1 MTMQRYV
8 GPAEGVCIIAHSC
21 TFLPFSAQKCAFLP
35 VLQWL
40 SSFVAYILRFESYG
54 HSRKS
59 SSVSSGLPRMS
70 MTISYCRG
78 VKLRCLMPK
87 CSAVRRAHRSR
98 SARNTL
104 NSLRRAFR
112 SVESGKYKVASLVT
126 SYKFFF
132 IIHFYLLVNKMVIK
146 SGPGGRMYFM
156 FPVNVAL
163 ARTQG

>member
-1 MTMQRYV
+1 MHVRARFRRFPLENV
-8 GPAEGVCIIAHSC
+8 HFLLFSKVLPAYGWPAYSC
-21 TFLPFSAQKCAFLP
+21 
-35 VLQWL
+35 
-40 SSFVAYILRFESYG
+40 G

-70 MTISYCRG
+70 MTISYWRG
-78 VKLRCLMPK
+78 VKLRCQTPK

-104 NSLRRAFR
+104 NNLRLAFR

-132 IIHFYLLVNKMVIK
+132 MIHLYLLVNKMVVK
-146 SGPGGRMYFM
+146 SGLGGRMYFM
-156 FPVNVAL
+156 FPVNVSL
-163 ARTQG
+163 ASTQG

>member
-1 MTMQRYV
+1 
-8 GPAEGVCIIAHSC
+8 
-21 TFLPFSAQKCAFLP
+21 
-35 VLQWL
+35 
-40 SSFVAYILRFESYG
+40 
-54 HSRKS
+54 
-59 SSVSSGLPRMS
+59 
-70 MTISYCRG
+70 
-78 VKLRCLMPK
+78 MPK

-146 SGPGGRMYFM
+146 SGLGGRMYFM
-156 FPVNVAL
+156 FPGNVAL